1 MESNKTEILLKKYF
15 EGESSIEEERE
26 LRKYFASA
34 NVAPHLEKYKTMFGY
49 FSDAA
54 AQKSKQE
61 IKVPNMSQDKKRN
74 RIWLSIAAS
83 IVVILGAGSYV
94 YFDSQVSNQDLGTY
108 DNPEAAL
115 KETQKALAMLSNNVN
130 VGIVSVIAL
139 EEYEE
144 SKNLIFKE

>member
-34 NVAPHLEKYKTMFGY
+34 NVIPHLKKYKSMFGY

-54 AQKSKQE
+54 AQKTKQE
-61 IKVPNMSQDKKRN
+61 SKGPNMSKDKKRN
-74 RIWLSIAAS
+74 SVWLSIAAS
-83 IVVILGAGSYV
+83 IVVLLGVGTYV
-94 YFDSQVSNQDLGTY
+94 YFNNQVSSQDLGTY

-130 VGIVSVIAL
+130 VGIESVIAL